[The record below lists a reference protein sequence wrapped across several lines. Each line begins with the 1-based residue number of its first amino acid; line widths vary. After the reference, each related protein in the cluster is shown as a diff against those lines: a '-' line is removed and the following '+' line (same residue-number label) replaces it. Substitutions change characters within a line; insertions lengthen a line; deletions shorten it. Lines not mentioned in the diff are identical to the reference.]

1 MKGVVEEFFEKIGM
15 NEKEVYDPN
24 SNKPYLHPGRQAD
37 IFYGEEAVGYIGE
50 IHPSAALNYSIKDR
64 VYVAALDMPKITELA
79 SFDRKYQGIAR
90 FPASSRDISMVVPKE
105 ILAGDIEAVFDE
117 KGGAYLEHYELFDI
131 YEGSQI
137 KEGFKSLAYSLTFR
151 GKEKN
156 LEEADLVAAMNRI
169 LEKLESMGIE
179 LRK

>member
-1 MKGVVEEFFEKIGM
+1 
-15 NEKEVYDPN
+15 
-24 SNKPYLHPGRQAD
+24 
-37 IFYGEEAVGYIGE
+37 
-50 IHPSAALNYSIKDR
+50 
-64 VYVAALDMPKITELA
+64 MPKITELA